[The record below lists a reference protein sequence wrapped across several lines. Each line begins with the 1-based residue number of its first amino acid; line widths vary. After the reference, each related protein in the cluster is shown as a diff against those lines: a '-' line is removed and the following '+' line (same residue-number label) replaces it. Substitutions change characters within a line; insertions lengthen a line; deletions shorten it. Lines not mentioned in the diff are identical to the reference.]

1 MGYLGGSA
9 TGQTEVLP
17 HGGHGAHRP
26 RLPLEGYHQ
35 VRLFIFSCLAYSFIS
50 FLDRVTS
57 KPIHVLGRM

>member
-35 VRLFIFSCLAYSFIS
+35 VSLFMIEMHNVTTYTPVFPCLAHSFES
-50 FLDRVTS
+50 F
-57 KPIHVLGRM
+57 